1 MKDIIRKPKIMSSNR
16 LRKLPINKAD
26 IYNKP
31 EITDAFYDF
40 LTNIGQKLA
49 SQIPKWS
56 GTFKTYIG
64 STCFSKIFK
73 RWVYNRF
80 SKQIFHQRCYRPISW

>member
-40 LTNIGQKLA
+40 LTNIVQKLA
-49 SQIPKWS
+49 SQIPK
-56 GTFKTYIG
+56 
-64 STCFSKIFK
+64 
-73 RWVYNRF
+73 
-80 SKQIFHQRCYRPISW
+80 